1 MKYKYKCDDFTAR
14 SSTTMAGYIL
24 SQCSPEDIIT
34 AWYNLLECA
43 PALYD
48 GECDFIIGKFGLGAL
63 ILLYRNN
70 ILTDEMYSW
79 AYDRVDDWLTDEM
92 ELYAKSCM
100 PMLDISVNI
109 NNFHIR
115 ITQED

>member
-1 MKYKYKCDDFTAR
+1 MKYIYKCDDFTAR

-34 AWYNLLECA
+34 IWFKLIDTT
-43 PALYD
+43 PALYNND
-48 GECDFIIGKFGLGAL
+48 MIIGEFYLND
-63 ILLYRNN
+63 LLFMYRNN
-70 ILTDEMYSW
+70 ILADKIYNTASDFVE
-79 AYDRVDDWLTDEM
+79 VWLTDEL
-92 ELYAKSCM
+92 ERYAVCSM

-115 ITQED
+115 IIQED

>member
-63 ILLYRNN
+63 ILLYRFF
-70 ILTDEMYSW
+70 LLQYHKTSLADLK
-79 AYDRVDDWLTDEM
+79 RH
-92 ELYAKSCM
+92 
-100 PMLDISVNI
+100 
-109 NNFHIR
+109 HIFFLS
-115 ITQED
+115 